1 MFSLFSKVKYRGVIL
16 AIQHLEELA
25 RKYAFK
31 AVEADRRGDVEEAIK
46 YYNRAADLLVKIV
59 KLHPELPLKDT
70 YLEMSRSYRRRA
82 DELKKH
88 GLSVTIGEEHDRYSI
103 DEFILIE
110 KPNVKWSDVA
120 DLEEAKEEI
129 KKAIVYPAKRPDLFP
144 LGWPRGILLYGP
156 PGCGKTYLASAVATE
171 IDAVFFIVDAA
182 SIMSKWL
189 GEAEK
194 NVAKLFKRARE
205 IAKSGKPVI
214 IFIDELDSL
223 LGRYASEIG
232 GEVRVRNQFLKEMD
246 GLQDKGKKL
255 LLFVIGATNKPWNLD
270 DAFIRRFEKRIYI
283 PPPDYKTRIELFKM
297 YTKKLKLDPS
307 VDLKELAALTEGY
320 SSSDIEVICRE
331 AHEKVIKEFFEET
344 GGLYGEP
351 RAVTMED
358 FLEILKKRRPSI
370 NKNIIKAFEEWT
382 RKFGAV

>member
-1 MFSLFSKVKYRGVIL
+1 M

-31 AVEADRRGDVEEAIK
+31 AVEADRRGDAEEAIK
-46 YYNRAADLLVKIV
+46 YYNRAADLLIKIV

-82 DELKKH
+82 EELKKH
-88 GLSVTIGEEHDRYSI
+88 SLSVAIGEEQEQYPVG
-103 DEFILIE
+103 EFILVE

-171 IDAVFFIVDAA
+171 IDAVFFNVDAA

-194 NVAKLFKRARE
+194 NVARLFKKARE

-246 GLQDKGKKL
+246 GLQDKGRDL
-255 LLFVIGATNKPWNLD
+255 LLFVIGATNKPWDLD
-270 DAFIRRFEKRIYI
+270 DAFIRRFQKRIYI
-283 PPPDYKTRIELFKM
+283 PPPDYETRIELFKM

-307 VDLKELAALTEGY
+307 VDIRELAMLTEGY
-320 SSSDIEVICRE
+320 SSSDIKEICRE
-331 AHEKVIKEFFEET
+331 AHEKVIEEFFEET
-344 GGLYGEP
+344 GGLHGEP
-351 RAVTMED
+351 RAITMND

-370 NKNIIKAFEEWT
+370 SEDIIRRYEEWT
-382 RKFGAV
+382 RRFGAV